1 MHLHLHLRL
10 SQGLGR
16 RLSASSPPSHPSNC
30 LPLLLPLL
38 SLLLL
43 LLLLLL
49 LIPGARAR
57 VVLRCILGWVV
68 GLRGCVVSALDA
80 PWVPQ
85 VQTTLKMRERIAG
98 GQVHDTRAWDAGT
111 HGKKVWGRYQD
122 SSS

>member
-16 RLSASSPPSHPSNC
+16 RLSVSSPPSHPSNC
-30 LPLLLPLL
+30 LPLLLPLP

-57 VVLRCILGWVV
+57 VVLRCIPGWVV

-80 PWVPQ
+80 PLGCPS
-85 VQTTLKMRERIAG
+85 TNNLEDA
-98 GQVHDTRAWDAGT
+98 RA
-111 HGKKVWGRYQD
+111 
-122 SSS
+122 